1 MDYSFLEKNKI
12 VPVVVLKKTEDTV
25 PVLSALKK
33 GGINVAEI
41 TFRTECAGEAI
52 ALAVKEFPDM
62 TIGAGTVI
70 NAEQCERAYSAG
82 AEFIVSP
89 GFSEDVLN
97 VCEKHGLPYL
107 AGVVTPTEIITAKAH
122 GLDVL
127 KFFPAGVY
135 GGAKALKAVSAA
147 FPDVKFVPTGGVD
160 ETNLK
165 EFLSLPCVAAVG
177 GSFMFKGSIED
188 ITAKS
193 AQAVR
198 IAEEML

>member
-1 MDYSFLEKNKI
+1 M
-12 VPVVVLKKTEDTV
+12 
-25 PVLSALKK
+25 
-33 GGINVAEI
+33 
-41 TFRTECAGEAI
+41 
-52 ALAVKEFPDM
+52 
-62 TIGAGTVI
+62 
-70 NAEQCERAYSAG
+70 
-82 AEFIVSP
+82 SP

-177 GSFMFKGSIED
+177 GSFMFKGSIEE

-198 IAEEML
+198 IAEEVL